1 MKFAR
6 MSLPTCG
13 REEKICRFSLRNL
26 FAIFKVRAVMLNRM
40 DKRSHAWPRGKL
52 IFAVSFYIY
61 FQLFRES
68 LSEKLCTRQSRKVGS
83 TDSDYNITNTQTK
96 L

>member
-1 MKFAR
+1 MAGKKR
-6 MSLPTCG
+6 YVVSVCET
-13 REEKICRFSLRNL
+13 L

-40 DKRSHAWPRGKL
+40 DKRSHAWTRGKL

-68 LSEKLCTRQSRKVGS
+68 LSEKLVHATIPKGRV
-83 TDSDYNITNTQTK
+83 N
-96 L
+96 